1 MKVSSAP
8 SQSSALDTWL
18 HDSAAIEASASP
30 TTSRG
35 VSGATG
41 QSGSISGRDSAEGL
55 LGLQVW
61 DENAAWGH
69 RLVTAIPAPEPL
81 SGAAQVWASHIFAP
95 LV

>member
-18 HDSAAIEASASP
+18 HDSEAIEASALQSG
-30 TTSRG
+30 SR
-35 VSGATG
+35 ATG
-41 QSGSISGRDSAEGL
+41 QSGTVSGRDSAEGL

-61 DENAAWGH
+61 DEDATAGH
-69 RLVTAIPAPEPL
+69 RLVTAIPAPE
-81 SGAAQVWASHIFAP
+81 SGAGAAQVWAGHIFAP